1 MSVVQSSELHQFDL
15 NHCFFDEETSDRGY
29 RIRIV
34 PSNRAFKDKI
44 IKYISQKM
52 NDRRVIVADPN
63 PIYYNR
69 LNVSD
74 FGELIMSQRAAIDAK
89 LQNSRKYAN
98 VETAIHDSHRTIVI
112 EEDVK
117 IDQVYAL
124 EERMI
129 TATNLGMTVIS
140 MTSNPAVSWNKL
152 TDYVFLDAPAIYKN
166 RSAMSYTT
174 MNDLRKFVGGEETNP
189 SDYLK
194 VIEECAMADKTLVI
208 DIQSREL
215 MKL

>member
-1 MSVVQSSELHQFDL
+1 MSVVESSELHEFD
-15 NHCFFDEETSDRGY
+15 FDEKSDRGY
-29 RIRIV
+29 RLRIV
-34 PSNRAFKDKI
+34 PSNRAFRDKI

-89 LQNSRKYAN
+89 LENSRKYAKI
-98 VETAIHDSHRTIVI
+98 ETAIHDSHRTIVI

-140 MTSNPAVSWNKL
+140 MTSSPAVSWNKL
-152 TDYVFLDAPAIYKN
+152 LDYVFLDAPAIYKN

-174 MNDLRKFVGGEETNP
+174 MNDLREFVGGEETKP

-194 VIEECAMADKTLVI
+194 AIEECAMTNRTLII
-208 DIQSREL
+208 DIHSREL
-215 MKL
+215 IQ